1 MLLTLRLLCRIP
13 ESPRWLVMKDRLDDA
28 RAVLERLHEPE
39 EAKIEMQQIQA
50 QISIDKTLPNGWW
63 TMLWAKKSYRRRS
76 ILGFGTTICI
86 QFSGIL
92 VINSWCFPEP
102 TIG

>member
-1 MLLTLRLLCRIP
+1 MLLTWRLLCRIP

-28 RAVLERLHEPE
+28 RAVLQRLHEPE
-39 EAKIEMQQIQA
+39 EAEIEMQR
-50 QISIDKTLPNGWW
+50 
-63 TMLWAKKSYRRRS
+63 AKKSYRRRS

-92 VINSWCFPEP
+92 VINSE
-102 TIG
+102 